1 MDIGKAM
8 MEIREE
14 AGISRKEMATKLK
27 IRPQSLWKI
36 EKGMTY
42 PKPKTIAQF
51 CVAAKVP
58 MACLYM
64 RAMEKEDYRWPDDPA
79 RAGVRQDND

>member
-14 AGISRKEMATKLK
+14 VGISRREMATKLS

-36 EKGMTY
+36 ERGMVW
-42 PKPKTIAQF
+42 PKQETIAKF
-51 CVAAKVP
+51 CCSAKIPVAYLYAK
-58 MACLYM
+58 
-64 RAMEKEDYRWPDDPA
+64 AMTKEDYD
-79 RAGVRQDND
+79 VK